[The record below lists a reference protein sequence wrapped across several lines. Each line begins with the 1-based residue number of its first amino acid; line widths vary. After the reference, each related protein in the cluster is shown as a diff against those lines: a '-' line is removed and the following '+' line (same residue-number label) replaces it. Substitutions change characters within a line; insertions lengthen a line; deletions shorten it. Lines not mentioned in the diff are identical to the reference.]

1 MKKNPCLL
9 YNIEKFG
16 RKNLECQV
24 FIFAQYI
31 SVIFET
37 CKPPKGSKGK
47 KGKGKVL
54 VPLVLEPVNS
64 EPDQEEVDKTTNVNP
79 KKKKIVTA
87 FT

>member
-1 MKKNPCLL
+1 MFCGLHEKNPCLIS
-9 YNIEKFG
+9 NIEKFG

-31 SVIFET
+31 
-37 CKPPKGSKGK
+37 
-47 KGKGKVL
+47 L

-64 EPDQEEVDKTTNVNP
+64 EPAQEEVDKTTNVNP